1 MRQLV
6 RFRTGD
12 GTYAVP
18 ISDAR
23 EVRPAE
29 GLQPLPSP
37 RPGVAG
43 LLSRHDVAVPVLD
56 GLGPGRGH
64 VLVVERDGRVFGLL
78 VEEVTGV
85 TTVADDAVAPP
96 PPGQDDPMIAGVLHE
111 GATVVLVVDVAV
123 LGKMLST

>member
-1 MRQLV
+1 VKLV

-18 ISDAR
+18 VDDAR
-23 EVRPAE
+23 EVRPTQ

-43 LLSRHDVAVPVLD
+43 LLSRGDVTVPVLD

-64 VLVVERDGRVFGLL
+64 VLVVEREAQVFGLL

-85 TTVADDAVAPP
+85 ASVDDDAVAPP
-96 PPGQDDPMIAGVLHE
+96 PPGQADPMVTGVVHE
-111 GATVVLVVDVAV
+111 GEGVVLVVDVAV
-123 LGKMLST
+123 LGKMLTQ

>member
-1 MRQLV
+1 MKQLV

-18 ISDAR
+18 VADAR

-43 LLSRHDVAVPVLD
+43 LLSRGEATVPVLD
-56 GLGPGRGH
+56 SLGGGRGH
-64 VLVVERDGRVFGLL
+64 VLVLEHDGRVFGLL

-85 TTVADDAVAPP
+85 ATVEEAAMAAPP
-96 PPGQDDPMIAGVLHE
+96 EGQDDTVIAGVLHE
-111 GATVVLVVDVAV
+111 DEGVVLVVDVAV
-123 LGKMLST
+123 LGKMLDR

>member
-12 GTYAVP
+12 GIYAVP
-18 ISDAR
+18 VADAR
-23 EVRPAE
+23 EVRPVD

-37 RPGVAG
+37 RAGVAG
-43 LLSRHDVAVPVLD
+43 LLSRDDVTVPVLD

-64 VLVVERDGRVFGLL
+64 VLILDHDGQVFGLL

-85 TTVADDAVAPP
+85 TSVDDAAVAPP
-96 PPGQDDPMIAGVLHE
+96 PPGQEDAMIAGVIHEDE
-111 GATVVLVVDVAV
+111 GAVLVVDVAV
-123 LGKMLST
+123 LGKMLER

>member
-18 ISDAR
+18 VTSAR

-43 LLSRHDVAVPVLD
+43 LLARDEVAVPVLD

-64 VLVVERDGRVFGLL
+64 VLVLDNDGQVFGLL

-85 TTVADDAVAPP
+85 SSVDDAAIAPP

-111 GATVVLVVDVAV
+111 DDGVVLVVDVAV
-123 LGKMLST
+123 LGKILER